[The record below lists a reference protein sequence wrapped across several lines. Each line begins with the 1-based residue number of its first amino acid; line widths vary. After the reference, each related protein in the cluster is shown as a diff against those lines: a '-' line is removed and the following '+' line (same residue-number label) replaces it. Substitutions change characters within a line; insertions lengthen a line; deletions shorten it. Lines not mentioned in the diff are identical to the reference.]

1 MFAFRLLPA
10 ARTRLDFGPSWI
22 FPEFHALASDL
33 IFRMHRGSPLFLLA
47 GLFLAR
53 LLSSGTHIIHQTWP
67 ATTCFLGRS
76 LGRSFLTWRKL
87 LRFLASFF
95 PRVSLLPGWFT
106 CHCILQ
112 ILDCRFQTMFHAA
125 VAILLRESA
134 ALLSSRSV
142 NKLARVRRSPSA
154 PTLSPCAMTEKRRP
168 ASAWEGASL

>member
-1 MFAFRLLPA
+1 MCEDRDLPM
-10 ARTRLDFGPSWI
+10 P
-22 FPEFHALASDL
+22 
-33 IFRMHRGSPLFLLA
+33 RGSPLFLLT
-47 GLFLAR
+47 GLFLAG
-53 LLSSGTHIIHQTWP
+53 LLSSGAHIIDQTWP
-67 ATTCFLGRS
+67 ATTCFLGRL

-112 ILDCRFQTMFHAA
+112 FLDCRFQTMVHIA

-168 ASAWEGASL
+168 ASA